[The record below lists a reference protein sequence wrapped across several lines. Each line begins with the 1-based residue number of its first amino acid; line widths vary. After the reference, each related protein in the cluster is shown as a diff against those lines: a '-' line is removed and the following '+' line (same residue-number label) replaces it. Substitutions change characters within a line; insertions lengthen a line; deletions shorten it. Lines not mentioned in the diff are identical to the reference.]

1 MISIPLLKQS
11 CKANAVIWS
20 LITFVTC
27 AILSVVILVLGN
39 LSINTMRDTMSNM
52 LVASKIDGE
61 IGVNSIDI
69 YDQAEYAITSYDTAK
84 DALTEMLEK
93 LPVA

>member
-27 AILSVVILVLGN
+27 CILAVVILVLGN
-39 LSINTMRDTMSNM
+39 LSINNMRDTMSNM
-52 LVASKIDGE
+52 LLK
-61 IGVNSIDI
+61 
-69 YDQAEYAITSYDTAK
+69 
-84 DALTEMLEK
+84 LMEK
-93 LPVA
+93 LELIQLMFMIKLNMRLHLMIQQMML